1 MDILA
6 ASTWLRYLEL
16 FGHKVPFPSK
26 GYQGDYVSMMAAAI
40 KAQDG
45 SRYNLDSIESKVDWE
60 KGNDDEQIID
70 RWIDLAKTHLGASYR
85 VIHSY
90 VLKQQLGQCRAELT
104 AFGVDFDCWF
114 SEQSLFDEGKIESV
128 IRDLD
133 QKGYL
138 YLKEGATWFRSTEFG
153 DEKDRVVRRDNGIYT
168 YFASDIAYHVDK
180 FKRGFD
186 TVINIWGA
194 DHHGYISRVRA
205 ALAALGVFDLESD
218 RLRIPL
224 IQFAVLYRDG
234 KKLAMSTRSGEF
246 VTLEELRD
254 EVGRDA
260 ARFFYIY
267 RKSDQHLDFDLD
279 LAKAQNNENPV
290 YYIQYAH
297 ARCASIL
304 AKSEQNVDELTNV
317 DVSDLTQS
325 DELDLMR
332 SLADFPLII
341 QSASRELSPHTVAFY
356 LKDLAGLLHS
366 YYNATQILSGDERLI
381 QSRLALVAAVKR
393 VIQNGLSLI
402 GVDAPERM

>member
-1 MDILA
+1 M
-6 ASTWLRYLEL
+6 
-16 FGHKVPFPSK
+16 
-26 GYQGDYVSMMAAAI
+26 
-40 KAQDG
+40 
-45 SRYNLDSIESKVDWE
+45 
-60 KGNDDEQIID
+60 
-70 RWIDLAKTHLGASYR
+70 
-85 VIHSY
+85 
-90 VLKQQLGQCRAELT
+90 
-104 AFGVDFDCWF
+104 
-114 SEQSLFDEGKIESV
+114 
-128 IRDLD
+128 
-133 QKGYL
+133 
-138 YLKEGATWFRSTEFG
+138 
-153 DEKDRVVRRDNGIYT
+153 
-168 YFASDIAYHVDK
+168 
-180 FKRGFD
+180 
-186 TVINIWGA
+186 
-194 DHHGYISRVRA
+194 
-205 ALAALGVFDLESD
+205 AALGVFDLESD

-304 AKSEQNVDELTNV
+304 VKSEQNVDELTNV

-325 DELDLMR
+325 DEFDLMR

-341 QSASRELSPHTVAFY
+341 QSASRELSPHSVAFY

-381 QSRLALVAAVKR
+381 QSRLALVAAVKQ
-393 VIQNGLSLI
+393 VIKNGLSLI